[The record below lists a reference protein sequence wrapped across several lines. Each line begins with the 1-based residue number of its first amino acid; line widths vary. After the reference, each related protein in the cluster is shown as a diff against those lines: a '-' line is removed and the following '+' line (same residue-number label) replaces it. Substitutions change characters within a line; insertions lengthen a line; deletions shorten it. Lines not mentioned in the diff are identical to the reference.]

1 MMKQKTFEKSSDKI
15 WKLKIKVLIFAL
27 TFAKRQR
34 KKFFENITYQQVVQ
48 ETYINT
54 KHTVSDYDKDE
65 ILSEDINNF
74 NNEEFDPGSG

>member
-27 TFAKRQR
+27 TFAKKQR

-48 ETYINT
+48 ETYRNT
-54 KHTVSDYDKDE
+54 KHTVSNYDKDE
-65 ILSEDINNF
+65 ILSEDIKQF
-74 NNEEFDPGSG
+74 QQRRV